1 MDHRDDYGYAADG
14 RRTGEPASGQ
24 GKASGKIATVTK
36 VIRAIT
42 AIVVF
47 GVPLVTG
54 TATLVGYG
62 IYKAYKRI
70 TGSS

>member
-1 MDHRDDYGYAADG
+1 MDQRDDYTYSADA
-14 RRTGEPASGQ
+14 RRPDAPASGQ
-24 GKASGKIATVTK
+24 GKVSGKVATAAK
-36 VIRAIT
+36 VIRAVT

-54 TATLVGYG
+54 TATLLGYG